1 MFEKKLVNANVCTYV
16 EERVDVMRHFKLC
29 KTENGNVCKICR
41 GKSECYETMC
51 MRQTTVLSVVLWKSD
66 GKIYNDVKEK
76 YEFIGCFCTSRNPYD
91 HDKTFKNLKNNNSKS
106 WYCLMVRH
114 KS

>member
-1 MFEKKLVNANVCTYV
+1 MLTRHIILKKILCVC
-16 EERVDVMRHFKLC
+16 
-29 KTENGNVCKICR
+29 VCV
-41 GKSECYETMC
+41 YESVCVCVCVCVCVVLAYMTLRLL
-51 MRQTTVLSVVLWKSD
+51 RQTTVLSVVLWKSD